1 MNTFEELTKKM
12 AILDQEKILAIKNEQ
27 YEKGAQ
33 IRDEQHEIQRMLDEL
48 KQNEGT
54 SYNSK

>member
-1 MNTFEELTKKM
+1 MNTFEELTKKL
-12 AILDQEKILAIKNEQ
+12 AVLDQEKILAIKNEQ

-33 IRDEQHEIQRMLDEL
+33 IRDEQHEIQRMLYEL

-54 SYNSK
+54 TDNTK